1 MAEKSRDFSVLRKR
15 NSADVQPMS
24 ISALAAS
31 DCTGQYGHA
40 RAGEFMI
47 LRPRRNSRRLP
58 KPDRRRALETVPSV
72 RSIGVVLG
80 RRAEKARHV

>member
-1 MAEKSRDFSVLRKR
+1 M
-15 NSADVQPMS
+15 
-24 ISALAAS
+24 
-31 DCTGQYGHA
+31 
-40 RAGEFMI
+40 
-47 LRPRRNSRRLP
+47 P